1 MKRAIM
7 AAFIIFLA
15 LNIEAEAQTQTF
27 STLIGVV
34 TDVKSRW
41 LGVRSDAGDVVQV
54 RVGMST
60 VYPNRIPVVG
70 DKVKVE
76 YLISRG
82 VSVGYAVTVL
92 EPAKKPVESQPQLPP
107 AIPPPAI
114 PPEISVFVGKWEGSW
129 DNRKD
134 LDFTLTISN
143 INLEV
148 AEVSYQS
155 NDLNFSEKAK
165 VISGEKPKIEWMVH
179 PKVVL
184 AIPGGAMPIWF
195 TFEIQREGTLKGVL
209 DDKSISRPVM
219 RKAVLRRVD

>member
-7 AAFIIFLA
+7 AAFIIFIA
-15 LNIEAEAQTQTF
+15 LNIEAEAQTF

-41 LGVRSDAGDVVQV
+41 LGVRSDAGNVVQV
-54 RVGMST
+54 RVGTST

-92 EPAKKPVESQPQLPP
+92 ERAKKPMESQPQLPTGL
-107 AIPPPAI
+107 

-148 AEVSYQS
+148 AEVNYQS
-155 NDLNFSEKAK
+155 KDLNFSEKAK
-165 VISGEKPKIEWMVH
+165 VISGEKPKIEWMTH
-179 PKVVL
+179 PKVVG

-195 TFEIQREGTLKGVL
+195 TFEIQREGTLKGIL
-209 DDKSISRPVM
+209 DDKSVSRPVM

>member
-7 AAFIIFLA
+7 AAFIIFIA
-15 LNIEAEAQTQTF
+15 LNIEAEAQTF

-54 RVGMST
+54 RVGTST

-92 EPAKKPVESQPQLPP
+92 ERAKKPMESQPQLPTGL
-107 AIPPPAI
+107 

-148 AEVSYQS
+148 AEVNYQS
-155 NDLNFSEKAK
+155 KDLNFSEKAK
-165 VISGEKPKIEWMVH
+165 VISGEKPKIEWMIH
-179 PKVVL
+179 PYVVL

-195 TFEIQREGTLKGVL
+195 TFEIQREGTLKGIL
-209 DDKSISRPVM
+209 DDKSVSRPVM

>member
-15 LNIEAEAQTQTF
+15 LNIEAEAQTF
-27 STLIGVV
+27 SILIGVV

-60 VYPNRIPVVG
+60 VYPNHIPVVG

-92 EPAKKPVESQPQLPP
+92 ERAKKPVESQPQLPP
-107 AIPPPAI
+107 GL
-114 PPEISVFVGKWEGSW
+114 PPEISVFIGKWEGSW

-134 LDFTLTISN
+134 MNFTLTIPN

-148 AEVSYQS
+148 AEVNYQS

-165 VISGEKPKIEWMVH
+165 VISGEKPKIEWMTH
-179 PKVVL
+179 PKVFV

-195 TFEIQREGTLKGVL
+195 TFEIQREGTLKGIL

>member
-1 MKRAIM
+1 MRRAII
-7 AAFIIFLA
+7 ALFIIFLA
-15 LNIEAEAQTQTF
+15 LNIKAEAQTF
-27 STLIGVV
+27 SILIGMV
-34 TDVKSRW
+34 TEIKSRW
-41 LGVRSDAGDVVQV
+41 LVVRSDAGDVVQV
-54 RVGMST
+54 RVGVNT

-92 EPAKKPVESQPQLPP
+92 ERAKKPVESQPQLPP
-107 AIPPPAI
+107 GL
-114 PPEISVFVGKWEGSW
+114 PPEISVFIGKWEGSW

-134 LDFTLTISN
+134 MNFTLTIPN

-148 AEVSYQS
+148 AEVNYQS
-155 NDLNFSEKAK
+155 NDLNFSENAK
-165 VISGEKPKIEWMVH
+165 VISGEKPKIEWMIH

-195 TFEIQREGTLKGVL
+195 TFEIQREGTLKGIL
-209 DDKSISRPVM
+209 DDRSVSRPVM

>member
-15 LNIEAEAQTQTF
+15 LNIEAQTQTF

-60 VYPNRIPVVG
+60 VYLNRIPVVG

-92 EPAKKPVESQPQLPP
+92 ERAKKPVESQPQLPP
-107 AIPPPAI
+107 GL
-114 PPEISVFVGKWEGSW
+114 PPEISVFIGKWEGSW

-134 LDFTLTISN
+134 MNFTLTISN

-148 AEVSYQS
+148 AEVNYQS

-165 VISGEKPKIEWMVH
+165 VISGEKPKIEWMIH

-195 TFEIQREGTLKGVL
+195 TFEIQREGTLKGIL
-209 DDKSISRPVM
+209 DDRSISRPVM

>member
-1 MKRAIM
+1 MKRAII
-7 AAFIIFLA
+7 AAFIISLA
-15 LNIEAEAQTQTF
+15 LNIEAQAQTQTF

-41 LGVRSDAGDVVQV
+41 LGVRSDAGDAVQV

-92 EPAKKPVESQPQLPP
+92 ERAKKPVESQPQLLPGL
-107 AIPPPAI
+107 

-134 LDFTLTISN
+134 MNFSLTIPN

-148 AEVSYQS
+148 AEVNYQS

-165 VISGEKPKIEWMVH
+165 VISGEEPKIEWMIH
-179 PKVVL
+179 PTVRL

-195 TFEIQREGTLKGVL
+195 TFEIQRDGTLKGIL
-209 DDKSISRPVM
+209 DDRSVSRPVT
-219 RKAVLRRVD
+219 RKAVLRRAD

>member
-1 MKRAIM
+1 M
-7 AAFIIFLA
+7 AAFIIFIA
-15 LNIEAEAQTQTF
+15 LNIEAEAQTF

-54 RVGMST
+54 RVGTST

-92 EPAKKPVESQPQLPP
+92 ERAKKPMESQPQLPTGL
-107 AIPPPAI
+107 

-148 AEVSYQS
+148 AEVNYQS
-155 NDLNFSEKAK
+155 KDLNFSEKAK
-165 VISGEKPKIEWMVH
+165 VISGEKPKIEWMIH
-179 PKVVL
+179 PYVVL

-195 TFEIQREGTLKGVL
+195 TFEIQREGTLKGIL
-209 DDKSISRPVM
+209 DDKSVSRPVM